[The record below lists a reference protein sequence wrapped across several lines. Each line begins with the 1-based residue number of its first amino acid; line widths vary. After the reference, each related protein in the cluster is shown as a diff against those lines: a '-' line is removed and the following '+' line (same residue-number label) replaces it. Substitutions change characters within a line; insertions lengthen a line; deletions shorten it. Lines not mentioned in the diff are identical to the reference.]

1 MMIYLILTQWVNVKL
16 KKSWGD
22 NDSVDM
28 KTFQHDYLATTSTS
42 SPRWLGWP
50 RMSCWRWPSVC
61 PPAPTTSTT
70 WSARNPSLRGL
81 VSCRWH
87 IIMLIDIL
95 VCSGFMFV
103 LVNSEVT
110 EEREELLYDELSLV
124 AELGGALGLFLG
136 FSFLTVWDLAE
147 AVLGVINK
155 YMK

>member
-1 MMIYLILTQWVNVKL
+1 MTKCLPPCTYHQYDVVSKEPVAEGFGELWIISINVL
-16 KKSWGD
+16 
-22 NDSVDM
+22 
-28 KTFQHDYLATTSTS
+28 YI
-42 SPRWLGWP
+42 P
-50 RMSCWRWPSVC
+50 
-61 PPAPTTSTT
+61 
-70 WSARNPSLRGL
+70 
-81 VSCRWH
+81 
-87 IIMLIDIL
+87 
-95 VCSGFMFV
+95 VCSGFRLV